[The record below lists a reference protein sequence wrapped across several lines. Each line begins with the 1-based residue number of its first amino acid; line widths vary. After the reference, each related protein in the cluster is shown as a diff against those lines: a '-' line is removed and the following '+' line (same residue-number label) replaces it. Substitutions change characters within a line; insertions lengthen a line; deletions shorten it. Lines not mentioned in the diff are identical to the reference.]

1 MTTATNE
8 PPLSSSKLTGRIL
21 PYVLMTFACYL
32 AIGVQLAIL
41 PSYVHLNLGFS
52 TVLAGLIISMEYV
65 ATVVTRP
72 QAGRMVDRLGAKRTV
87 LCGLA
92 TGGASGV
99 LMVAS
104 ALCPHLPWLSLSL
117 LVAAII
123 VVGVVRIVREA
134 CDVLLES
141 APDHAQVPLV
151 RRSLRTLPG
160 VVDVHDLHVWTIGPG
175 SHALSAHVLLEDARI
190 SEASALL
197 RSIEALLHDEFG
209 IAHVT
214 IQFECENCAADERII
229 CTQARARH

>member
-1 MTTATNE
+1 
-8 PPLSSSKLTGRIL
+8 
-21 PYVLMTFACYL
+21 
-32 AIGVQLAIL
+32 
-41 PSYVHLNLGFS
+41 
-52 TVLAGLIISMEYV
+52 
-65 ATVVTRP
+65 
-72 QAGRMVDRLGAKRTV
+72 
-87 LCGLA
+87 
-92 TGGASGV
+92 
-99 LMVAS
+99 
-104 ALCPHLPWLSLSL
+104 L

-123 VVGVVRIVREA
+123 VVGVVRIAREA

-197 RSIEALLHDEFG
+197 RSIEALLRGEFG